1 VTIPEWGADRP
12 LDEGIVRRALAEA
25 LPDLKPSTVEPIG
38 SGWDFDTWAL
48 GLQRVARFP
57 RRAEVVETT
66 LREARFMPKAT
77 AALRPL
83 DIATPEVRALAE
95 PTEAFPYPF
104 LIQRRLWGLPLQA
117 LKPGRFSPRLA
128 RHLGRC
134 IRAIHDLD
142 CEDGLL
148 EDSTDYADAEIEHAL
163 ELTDRLDEA
172 LADRI
177 AGPLEWLRTGPVGP
191 PSYEGPLAV
200 IHNDLSP
207 EHVRIARTGLAK
219 SYIVA
224 DVERQAGAD
233 NELAV
238 DIQIVADAP
247 DGRSGAELD
256 LATVT
261 VKGHVLTEEGGVEA
275 REVKLPITLTVGTE
289 PRMEPRIEKVH
300 VLLEAAEAREEAIR
314 RADRG
319 DYGGAAEAL
328 REKANRYGDAAMEDE
343 EIATEIEELR
353 TMADQ
358 MEGREFSP
366 ADRKYFAQM
375 SYDTSRSRS
384 GSSERIRRD
393 TDDYSSGV

>member
-207 EHVRIARTGLAK
+207 EHVRIARNGLTVLGVMDWSDVTRGDPARDF
-219 SYIVA
+219 SVLHCWGGRMA
-224 DVERQAGAD
+224 VERTLEGYGDHDPGLPERAAW
-233 NELAV
+233 
-238 DIQIVADAP
+238 I
-247 DGRSGAELD
+247 GRITA
-256 LATVT
+256 
-261 VKGHVLTEEGGVEA
+261 
-275 REVKLPITLTVGTE
+275 LPWLQ
-289 PRMEPRIEKVH
+289 
-300 VLLEAAEAREEAIR
+300 EAAERHGDVDKHIR
-314 RADRG
+314 WIERAF
-319 DYGGAAEAL
+319 A
-328 REKANRYGDAAMEDE
+328 DAA
-343 EIATEIEELR
+343 L
-353 TMADQ
+353 
-358 MEGREFSP
+358 
-366 ADRKYFAQM
+366 
-375 SYDTSRSRS
+375 
-384 GSSERIRRD
+384 
-393 TDDYSSGV
+393 